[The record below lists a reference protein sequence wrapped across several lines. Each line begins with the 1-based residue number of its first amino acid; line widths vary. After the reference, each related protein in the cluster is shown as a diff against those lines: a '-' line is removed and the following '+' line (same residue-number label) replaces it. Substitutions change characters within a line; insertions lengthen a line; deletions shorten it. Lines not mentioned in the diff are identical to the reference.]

1 MPKLRRETYGSGD
14 QKWLASTH
22 GITNAPTGTLNL
34 SAFTAGTHYPDG
46 YIPSGTPVDVTNIA
60 AIVPYTAPA
69 VAGDPALKL
78 GFVLFDLP
86 VEGGQVTPT
95 AILRHGSIV
104 AANVPGTFT
113 APASAPGFIFE

>member
-22 GITNAPTGTLNL
+22 GITNAPTGTLDL
-34 SAFTAGTHYPDG
+34 IAFDAEVHYPDG
-46 YIPSGTPVDVTNIA
+46 YIPSGTPVDVTAIA
-60 AIVPYTAPA
+60 AVVPYTAPA
-69 VAGDPALKL
+69 AGEPALKL

-86 VEGGQVTPT
+86 VEGGEVTPT
-95 AILRHGSIV
+95 AILRHGSVI
-104 AANVPGTFT
+104 ADNVPGNFT